1 MDCRSTAAASPTRSS
16 SQGRT
21 ARVQTLLVDDGHTPE
36 YIELVPN
43 AADKYVVASY
53 TPGLVAAEDG
63 SVTIYVQAHQPKK
76 NTANWLPVPKGH
88 FSLLFR
94 VYG

>member
-1 MDCRSTAAASPTRSS
+1 MTAY
-16 SQGRT
+16 
-21 ARVQTLLVDDGHTPE
+21 TPE

-53 TPGLVAAEDG
+53 TPGLVTAEDG

-88 FSLLFR
+88 FSLLLR
-94 VYG
+94 VYGPLGSALAGTYVAPKIHRTLPHP